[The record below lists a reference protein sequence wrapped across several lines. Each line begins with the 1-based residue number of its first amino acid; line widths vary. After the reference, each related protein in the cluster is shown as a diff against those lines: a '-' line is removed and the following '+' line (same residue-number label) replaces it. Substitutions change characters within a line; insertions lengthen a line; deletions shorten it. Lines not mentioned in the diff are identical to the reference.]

1 MFNPIRSHLFVA
13 LLYDEKYVPSAS
25 IFDHVWNIAAYDL
38 SFTSSFSAGLIPVVT
53 SQKLLGDTGDFV
65 MYTFVM
71 VAVVTTVS
79 GEVLAMAS
87 ILLYD
92 VYMTYIAPFE

>member
-1 MFNPIRSHLFVA
+1 MNNMFRRLTV
-13 LLYDEKYVPSAS
+13 
-25 IFDHVWNIAAYDL
+25 
-38 SFTSSFSAGLIPVVT
+38 TGLIPVVT

-65 MYTFVM
+65 MFTFVM

-79 GEVLAMAS
+79 GEVLSVAS

-92 VYMTYIAPFE
+92 IYQTYIAPFE

>member
-1 MFNPIRSHLFVA
+1 M
-13 LLYDEKYVPSAS
+13 
-25 IFDHVWNIAAYDL
+25 
-38 SFTSSFSAGLIPVVT
+38 VT

>member
-1 MFNPIRSHLFVA
+1 MFCVYGL
-13 LLYDEKYVPSAS
+13 
-25 IFDHVWNIAAYDL
+25 
-38 SFTSSFSAGLIPVVT
+38 TGLIPVVT

-65 MYTFVM
+65 MFTFVM

-79 GEVLAMAS
+79 GEVLSVAS

-92 VYMTYIAPFE
+92 IYQTYIAPFE